1 MPTPLTRRHFLGLG
15 ASAALIAGSRP
26 LLHGADASRLRS
38 PSGELRVAVVGL
50 RIKGNQHCDQLRE
63 TKHAR
68 LVAICDA
75 DTAIMGA
82 TAERLDR
89 DGVKVDQVQ
98 DFRRL
103 LDRTDI
109 DAVIIA
115 TPNHLHT
122 LQTLLAVQ
130 AGKDVYVE
138 KPVSHTIEESRVLT
152 AAARRSDRII
162 AAGTQK
168 RSDPGL
174 VEALAALH
182 AGELGA
188 IKLVRGF
195 CYKLRKP
202 IGLVSQP
209 VEVPS
214 TVDLDLFCGP
224 APLERPVRER
234 FHYDWHWQ
242 WVTGN
247 GDIGNQGI
255 HELDLCRLALG
266 EAGRPR
272 RVLSFGGR
280 FGPAD
285 NGETPNTQFAWFD
298 YPSAPMLFEVRGL
311 PRATGSEAE
320 DAYRGV
326 RVGIVVDCEGG
337 TMIGGNGA
345 SFLDA
350 AGNRVRRFPGDG
362 GRGHLQNFVDAA
374 LARKPDQLA
383 APVGESAI
391 SADLIHFANLAY
403 RSGQPLKPD
412 AIGERLQ
419 SLPSAAEAFGSLRE
433 HLAANQADTGRPPW
447 QLGGWLEW
455 SETAGRF
462 AGGAQYEQAN
472 SLISR
477 SYRAPWVLPKLA

>member
-1 MPTPLTRRHFLGLG
+1 VLL
-15 ASAALIAGSRP
+15 AGSRSSMFA
-26 LLHGADASRLRS
+26 ADASRPNLRS

-50 RIKGNQHCDQLRE
+50 RIKGNQHVDQLRE
-63 TKHAR
+63 TKNVR

-82 TAERLDR
+82 TAQRLDR
-89 DGVKVDQVQ
+89 EGVKVDQVQ
-98 DFRRL
+98 DYRRI
-103 LDRTDI
+103 LDRADI

-122 LQTLLAVQ
+122 LQAMMALQ
-130 AGKDVYVE
+130 AGKDVYLE
-138 KPVSHTIEESRVLT
+138 KPVSHTIEEGRQLT
-152 AAARRSDRII
+152 AAARHHQRVI

-174 VEALAALH
+174 LEAFAALH

-188 IKLVRGF
+188 IKVVRGF

-202 IGLVSQP
+202 IGLVSAP
-209 VEVPS
+209 VEVPP

-255 HELDLCRLALG
+255 HELDLCRMAVG

-272 RVLSFGGR
+272 RVMCFGGR

-285 NGETPNTQFAWFD
+285 NGETPNTQLAWFD
-298 YPSAPMLFEVRGL
+298 YATAPVLFEVRGL

-337 TMIGGNGA
+337 SMIGGTGA
-345 SFLDA
+345 SFLDH
-350 AGNRVRRFPGDG
+350 AGNRIRRFAGDG

-374 LARKPDQLA
+374 LARKPEQLA
-383 APVGESAI
+383 APVAESAI
-391 SADLIHFANLAY
+391 STDLVHFANLAY
-403 RSGQPLKPD
+403 RSGQPLPPEEISD
-412 AIGERLQ
+412 RLQ
-419 SLPSAAEAFGSLRE
+419 GSPAAAEAFTALRT
-433 HLAANQADTGRPPW
+433 HLAANQADTGTPPW
-447 QLGGWLEW
+447 RLGGWLDWNE
-455 SETAGRF
+455 SAGRF
-462 AGGAQYEQAN
+462 SGGAGHEQAN
-472 SLISR
+472 RLITR
-477 SYRAPWVLPKLA
+477 HYRAPWTLPKLT